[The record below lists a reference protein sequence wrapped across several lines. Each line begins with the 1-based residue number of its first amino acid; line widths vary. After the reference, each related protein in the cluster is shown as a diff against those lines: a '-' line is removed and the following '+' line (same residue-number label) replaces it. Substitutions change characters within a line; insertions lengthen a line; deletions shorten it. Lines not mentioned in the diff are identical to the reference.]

1 MPRILSA
8 LLLACVSLHG
18 TEPLLL
24 PRPSQVELTSESLHT
39 AELRVWESTEE
50 ELAKVIRILG
60 GDGRLKV
67 VAVAARD
74 KEPVKIATPDGRTRT
89 LMGKAFEPGH
99 PTLRLSR
106 LKTAGYTLR
115 IEPDNIHLAYGPD
128 DQLNAAL
135 TTLRQLAWSSSTGW
149 SVPCGTI
156 QDEPRYAHRG
166 FMLDD
171 ARHFTGPAG
180 VKRLLDAM
188 ELLKLNV
195 FHWHLTDAPGWR
207 LEIKKYPKLATVGA
221 QGNHTDPTAAPTF
234 YTQAEVREIVA
245 YAKARGIAIIPEI
258 DMPGH
263 AAAANRAYPEFSGG
277 GSPKYPDFTFDPA
290 SPATEA
296 FLRDILAEVRDL
308 FPDSPAIHLGGDEVH
323 FGWEQWP
330 RLPAVKQLMAE
341 QHWAKLDP
349 VEGRFVR
356 RMAEHLAPTWER
368 VALWDEASRFDL
380 APAKTLL
387 FWWRHDKPQGLQDAA
402 DKGYSIVL
410 CPRIPLYLDFVQD
423 AAHRSGRRW
432 AGKFAEL
439 AAIHAFP
446 ESLGATLPANARV
459 VGLQANLWTE
469 TAVTQERRDFLTFPR
484 LLAVAESAWTPAS
497 RKDFD
502 RFQQASAIVLPHLE
516 ALGLKPWKGGA
527 EVAK

>member
-1 MPRILSA
+1 MPRLLSA
-8 LLLACVSLHG
+8 LLLACAPLLAA
-18 TEPLLL
+18 EPLLL
-24 PRPSQVELTSESLHT
+24 PRPSQVELTAEQFKT
-39 AELRVWESTEE
+39 AELRVWESTPEE
-50 ELAKVIRILG
+50 FAKVARILG
-60 GDGRLKV
+60 VDGKLKV

-74 KEPVKIATPDGRTRT
+74 KEPVRIVTADGQTRA
-89 LMGKAFEPGH
+89 LMGRAFEPGH
-99 PTLRLSR
+99 PTLLLSR

-115 IEPDNIHLAYGPD
+115 IEPDRIHLAYGPD

-135 TTLRQLAWSSSTGW
+135 TTLRQLAWSAPTGW
-149 SVPCGTI
+149 SVPCGTVT
-156 QDEPRYAHRG
+156 DTPRYAHRG

-171 ARHFTGPAG
+171 SRHFTGPAG

-207 LEIKKYPKLATVGA
+207 IEIKKYPKLTTVGA
-221 QGNHTDPTAAPTF
+221 QGNHTDPKAAPTF
-234 YTQAEVREIVA
+234 YTQAEVRELVA
-245 YAKARGIAIIPEI
+245 YAKERGIAIIPEI

-277 GSPKYPDFTFDPA
+277 GSKQYPEFTFNPA

-296 FLRDILAEVRDL
+296 FLQDILAEVRAL
-308 FPDSPAIHLGGDEVH
+308 FPEAPAIHLGGDEVH

-330 RLPAVKQLMAE
+330 KLPEVRQLMTE
-341 QHWAKLDP
+341 QRWTKLDP

-380 APAKTLL
+380 PPAKTLL
-387 FWWRHDKPQGLQDAA
+387 FWWRHDKPQGLKDAA
-402 DKGYSIVL
+402 DKGYAIVL
-410 CPRIPLYLDFVQD
+410 CPRIPLYFDFVQD
-423 AAHRSGRRW
+423 AAHKSGRRW

-439 AAIHAFP
+439 SAIHAFP
-446 ESLGATLPANARV
+446 ESLGATLPANAKV

-484 LLAVAESAWTPAS
+484 LLALAESAWTPAE
-497 RKDFD
+497 RKDFA
-502 RFQQASAIVLPHLE
+502 RFQQASALLLPHLE
-516 ALGLKPWKGGA
+516 ALGIKPWTGGP